1 MPTTQT
7 IRRLPPT
14 KHADLRPEMQFWEL
28 ETQQVAPLR
37 LVDTSAGSYEE
48 NPPEAGLNT
57 STGQTN
63 QNQEITYKKISA
75 DGNTFT
81 LAGVGGN
88 LPEGPLTL
96 TAQWQSFKIK
106 SNGTD
111 WYKVG

>member
-14 KHADLRPEMQFWEL
+14 RHAKIPPEMVYWEL
-28 ETQQVAPLR
+28 ETQQSAPLR
-37 LVDTSAGSYEE
+37 VIDTSAGSYSE
-48 NPPEAGLNT
+48 NPPEAGLNS

-63 QNQEITYKKISA
+63 QNQEITYVKKSA

-81 LAGVGGN
+81 LTGVGGN
-88 LPEGPLTL
+88 LPGGPYTL
-96 TAQWQSFKIK
+96 TAQWQTLKIK
-106 SNGTD
+106 SDGTD